1 MILGLFL
8 IAVSGTVVVM
18 SKEQYDEAG
27 TAEGERRSHLTKLM
41 PALNYLSLGTAL
53 VLMGILAGQAS
64 FGRQEWVLFG
74 LLSAG
79 CIGLA
84 AFNQRLYGMLPW
96 LSMAVNAVMLSTW
109 SYSSRLIEETWVP
122 VAPTEIAVTLGL
134 FAALYVVSGYF
145 LQARSERPLVWA
157 GLSGAAA
164 LGYYL
169 LAYFRLG
176 LGWAPEILAVWRTPT
191 GVGIETFATVPHFW
205 AGLAVALAMG
215 GVYALHRILRDVPP
229 DHPRKQHL
237 LALWAAVATAFVAL
251 ALTIELER
259 DFLPVALAM
268 EMLALCWISTKVEI
282 RALRAIAAILAG
294 VFAFLL
300 LPQLL
305 LIAELTLHSLG
316 EETYLPEGLPIVS
329 WPVFQLGLPAV
340 MFAGSAW
347 LLRRQQDTRLVSV
360 FELAAIGLTAVMGYY
375 LLRHAFHADP
385 NLLGTR
391 VNFLE
396 RGVITNV
403 LFLFGLAC
411 LWGGRVYGRKA
422 VFAGGT
428 ALVAIGLFRIVMF
441 DFIRFNPLLSAQD
454 VGTWPLVNALL
465 LTYGLPILW
474 IRRASEEVYRGGE
487 GIGLPPRLAR
497 LGYGFALFLV
507 FALLTFEVRQAYQG
521 AFLNGSGA
529 SNMEIYTYSA
539 AWLLGGLLLLFLGTL
554 RGDKILRITSLLVMI
569 LTAGKVFLYDA
580 SALEGLY
587 RVVSFLGLGLSL
599 IGLSWFYTRFVFG
612 VAPAADTA
620 SETPAQP

>member
-1 MILGLFL
+1 
-8 IAVSGTVVVM
+8 
-18 SKEQYDEAG
+18 
-27 TAEGERRSHLTKLM
+27 
-41 PALNYLSLGTAL
+41 
-53 VLMGILAGQAS
+53 MGILAGQAS

-109 SYSSRLIEETWVP
+109 SYSSRLIEDIWVP
-122 VAPTEIAVTLGL
+122 VAPAEIAVTLGL
-134 FAALYVVSGYF
+134 FAALYVISGYF

-176 LGWAPEILAVWRTPT
+176 LDWAPEVLAVWRTPT

-205 AGLAVALAMG
+205 AGLALALAVG
-215 GVYALHRILRDVPP
+215 AVYALHRILRDVPP
-229 DHPRKQHL
+229 EHPRKQHL
-237 LALWAAVATAFVAL
+237 LALWSAVGTAFVAL
-251 ALTIELER
+251 ALTVELER

-282 RALRAIAAILAG
+282 RALRAIAGVLAG
-294 VFAFLL
+294 VFALLL
-300 LPQLL
+300 LPQIMLL
-305 LIAELTLHSLG
+305 LELTLYSLTDDVSLSG
-316 EETYLPEGLPIVS
+316 GIPIAR

-340 MFAGSAW
+340 LFAGSAW
-347 LLRRQQDTRLVSV
+347 LLRRREDTRQVEV
-360 FELAAIGLTAVMGYY
+360 FELAAVALAAIMAYY
-375 LLRHAFHADP
+375 LLRHAFHQGEDILA
-385 NLLGTR
+385 TR
-391 VNFLE
+391 ASFLE

-403 LFLFGLAC
+403 LFVFGLAC
-411 LWGGRVYGRKA
+411 LWLGRVYGRRA
-422 VFAGGT
+422 VFAGGM
-428 ALVAIGLFRIVMF
+428 ALVAIGLFRLVMF

-454 VGTWPLVNALL
+454 VGAWPLVNALL

-474 IRRASEEVYRGGE
+474 IRRASEELYGAGE
-487 GIGLPPRLAR
+487 VIGLPPRLAR

-521 AFLNGSGA
+521 ALLNGSGA

-612 VAPAADTA
+612 VPPTADTV
-620 SETPAQP
+620 ETPVQP